1 MNEEEAENCEI
12 TSGVKK
18 QYASAFAEFGV
29 DKKSLFW
36 PKGRQEI
43 RFEKHL
49 SAIEAFAIANL
60 KEFSIIDYGCGFSD
74 LYSHILSHGNPV
86 SKYFGVDILKN
97 FLEISGQKFPN
108 NQYYERSVFVENKE
122 VKADVVCAIG
132 TFSMRY
138 VPRWE
143 DNYRFVLSEIEI
155 LWERTKL
162 YLSVDF
168 MTDQVDFMQLNS
180 FHVNPHRI
188 VSDLQFLLRPTRIE
202 LIESNI
208 PFEFLVQIWK

>member
-1 MNEEEAENCEI
+1 VNEEEAENDEI

-36 PKGRQEI
+36 PKGRQDI
-43 RFEKHL
+43 RFKKHL
-49 SAIEAFAIANL
+49 SAIEAFGIDNS
-60 KEFSIIDYGCGFSD
+60 KELTIIDYGCGFSD
-74 LYSHILSHGNPV
+74 LYSYILSHGNPN
-86 SKYFGVDILKN
+86 SKYVGVDILKN
-97 FLEISGQKFPN
+97 FLEISEQKFPN
-108 NQYYERSVFVENKE
+108 NQYYERSIFVEKE
-122 VKADVVCAIG
+122 EIKADVVCAIG

-138 VPRWE
+138 LPSWE
-143 DNYRFVLSEIEI
+143 ENYRFVLSEIEI
-155 LWERTKL
+155 LWGRAQL

-180 FHVNPHRI
+180 FHVSPQRI
-188 VSDLQFLLRPTRIE
+188 VSDLKFLLKPTRIE